1 MEGQRVSLISASS
14 RNLESSMTDGVK
26 SPLKITRIDFS
37 PNQMDGAE
45 PELGGTKKSNKCDTC
60 CTLVHD
66 AFSLLNSCISGNEES
81 RKTT

>member
-14 RNLESSMTDGVK
+14 RNLESSMTYGVK

-45 PELGGTKKSNKCDTC
+45 PELGGTKKNNKCDTC
-60 CTLVHD
+60 CTLAHD
-66 AFSLLNSCISGNEES
+66 AFSFLNSCISGNEES